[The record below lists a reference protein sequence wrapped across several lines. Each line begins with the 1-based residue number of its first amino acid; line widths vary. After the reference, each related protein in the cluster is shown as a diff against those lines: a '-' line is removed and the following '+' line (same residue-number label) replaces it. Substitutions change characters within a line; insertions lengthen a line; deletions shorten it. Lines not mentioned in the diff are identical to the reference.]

1 MNGIEGVISNVYA
14 MLNFKD
20 INSGRTGNRK
30 TNGNNNFSFSG
41 NVTPGSDKNNKF
53 KPDSNFDLTKP
64 AKSKNNGNQ
73 KKAIIQMLHRIR
85 KELNPPPMLPT
96 AYILNWDEKEKAV
109 VIDIVDNRTGRIIG
123 TVPPSQVLKYLK
135 DYHRGMFYNDK
146 S

>member
-1 MNGIEGVISNVYA
+1 MNGIEGVIGNAYVAPS
-14 MLNFKD
+14 FKGL
-20 INSGRTGNRK
+20 NSGGIGERK

-41 NVTPGSDKNNKF
+41 NIMPDNGKNNKF
-53 KPDSNFDLTKP
+53 KPDSNFDLTKS

-73 KKAIIQMLHRIR
+73 KKAIIRMLHRIR
-85 KELNPPPMLPT
+85 KELNPSPMLPT

-109 VIDIVDNRTGRIIG
+109 VIDIVDNRTGRVIG

-135 DYHRGMFYNDK
+135 DYHKGMFYNVK